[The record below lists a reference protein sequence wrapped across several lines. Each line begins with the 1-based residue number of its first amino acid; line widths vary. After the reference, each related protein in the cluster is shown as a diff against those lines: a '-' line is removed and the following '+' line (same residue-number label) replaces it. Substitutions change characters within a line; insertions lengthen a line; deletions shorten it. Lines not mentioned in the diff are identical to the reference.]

1 MEKVPLKIALT
12 VVDGRTLPAQFVEFP
27 QVELLVFCH
36 AEVVCAL
43 DLGDVASSNNAVRN
57 RARACADAVKRLAE

>member
-1 MEKVPLKIALT
+1 LEKVPSKSALT
-12 VVDGRTLPAQFVEFP
+12 VVEGSTPPAQFVEFP

-43 DLGDVASSNNAVRN
+43 AWGHAASSNNAVRK
-57 RARACADAVKRLAE
+57 RARACADAVKRLSE